1 MAVPVIG
8 PEERRAALAK
18 AAAVRKERAEV
29 KEALKRGRISLRE
42 VLDTETLAVRKMP
55 VRALLES
62 LPDIGK
68 ARADRLLAELEIST
82 SRRVRGLGVQ
92 QRERLLE
99 RCAPQ
104 A

>member
-1 MAVPVIG
+1 MTVPVIG
-8 PEERRAALAK
+8 LEERRAALSK
-18 AAAVRKERAEV
+18 AAAVRKERAAV
-29 KEALKRGRISLRE
+29 KEELKRGRISLRE
-42 VLDTETLAVRKMP
+42 VLDTDTLAVRRMP

-68 ARADRLLAELEIST
+68 ARADRLLAELGIST
-82 SRRVRGLGVQ
+82 SRRVQGLGVQ
-92 QRERLLE
+92 QRDRLLE